1 MARLTEKGLRE
12 LHKIVESKFPDT
24 ITKGVKDEGLLKAVV
39 NRPELK
45 LFKEYEPYDNI
56 YLKAASLMEGI
67 IRWHMFNDGNKRTGL
82 LAAFVYLQANSR
94 YLAIPLDA
102 VRFTVDIAEN
112 TCQDTEYNMFLVHH
126 IADWLR
132 QRSGRGYTSF
142 TLKAFRYVILPVI
155 KLMFLEK
162 IGMKKYVI
170 NKLHFW
176 FAVDMN
182 QEYKKEMSNIAKF
195 LTQTIIDTFNAV
207 PAPKMIKTMLKKEFA
222 STKK

>member
-1 MARLTEKGLRE
+1 MVRLTEAGLRE

-24 ITKGVKDEGLLKAVV
+24 ILKGVKNEGLLKDVV
-39 NRPELK
+39 SRPELK
-45 LFKEYEPYDNI
+45 LFHVYEPYDNV

-112 TCQDTEYNMFLVHH
+112 TCQDQEYNMFLIQH
-126 IADWLR
+126 IAEWLQ
-132 QRSGRGYTSF
+132 QRSGKDYGSF
-142 TLKAFRYVILPVI
+142 ALKALRYVVLPVV

-162 IGMKKYVI
+162 IGFKKHVGK
-170 NKLHFW
+170 KLDYW

-182 QEYKKEMSNIAKF
+182 QEYKKEMSNITKF
-195 LTQTIIDTFNAV
+195 LIQTLIDTFQAV
-207 PAPKMIKTMLKKEFA
+207 PAPTKVKTIIKKEF
-222 STKK
+222 TPK